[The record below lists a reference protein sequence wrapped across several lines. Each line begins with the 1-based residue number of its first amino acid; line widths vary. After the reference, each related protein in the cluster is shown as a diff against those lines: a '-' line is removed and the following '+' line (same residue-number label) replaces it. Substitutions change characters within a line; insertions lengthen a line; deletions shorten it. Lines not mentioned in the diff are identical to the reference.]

1 MSGFVSIT
9 QLLRIASKELIF
21 SQSTVLISINI
32 ATENKER
39 KWWWKSFL
47 KRPDCLLNAF
57 FLTFHYFWS
66 FSLVIQNIWLN
77 LHKTNI
83 WNGYEGIMKRNN
95 NSLMNMIPITH
106 KRLRTNCCL
115 KFVSIVQKI
124 SYGYIDWEVLF
135 HYVR

>member
-1 MSGFVSIT
+1 MSRLPNFLKYPPNRWFFHTS
-9 QLLRIASKELIF
+9 A
-21 SQSTVLISINI
+21 VLSWINI

-47 KRPDCLLNAF
+47 KRPDCLLSAF

-95 NSLMNMIPITH
+95 NFLMNMIPITH

-124 SYGYIDWEVLF
+124 SYCYIDWEVLF